1 MNIFFA
7 YIFYF
12 IAASISPLQR
22 RWLAVNKNSENKGQI
37 NFAFKTTLIG
47 VVLSLFFPFFQ
58 HFYITG
64 DIFYLVILALT
75 CGIFGA
81 GFYIASYIAQKHVEA
96 GVTQLVVNIYTPVT
110 IILAILFL
118 QEGLTFLQIIGT
130 FLLLISMVIVSKKHH
145 IGKLHFDKYFLLT
158 LLSGVMLAFVLVAE
172 RALVKT
178 TGFAAGT
185 MLSWWSTCLFLGI
198 ATLITRNKSEYSR
211 KDITITG
218 GLRFLQNLA
227 WVVLV
232 YTVGNLSL
240 VSSVTTF
247 KVVVMFILGAV
258 FLKEKEDL
266 PRKILG
272 SVVAVLG
279 LLFMK

>member
-1 MNIFFA
+1 M
-7 YIFYF
+7 
-12 IAASISPLQR
+12 
-22 RWLAVNKNSENKGQI
+22 
-37 NFAFKTTLIG
+37 
-47 VVLSLFFPFFQ
+47 
-58 HFYITG
+58 
-64 DIFYLVILALT
+64 
-75 CGIFGA
+75 
-81 GFYIASYIAQKHVEA
+81 
-96 GVTQLVVNIYTPVT
+96 VVNIYTPVT